1 MRGDL
6 RQAQERALSAQAVAP
21 TRRRAAAVVRNAL
34 FACCLVLAAC
44 GRAPEL
50 LPLPPVDAK
59 AFEPAVQASF
69 SKAYADVERLTAA
82 KEANPKLAEAYGELA
97 MRYHVHD
104 VAAAAEAAY
113 ENARRLA
120 PQDKRWPYL
129 LGHLYNDTARPA
141 EARKTFEAALAID
154 GRDVP
159 LVASLAAVSLQSGD
173 TDRAAMLY
181 EQLLTDKAARPL
193 ALNGLGKVAMAK
205 RDYPKA
211 IERFEEALKLWPS
224 ATRLRAPLASAYRS
238 AGNVAKAEETLQGYS
253 PAGLEPTVA
262 DPLAD
267 LLDSKVAS
275 FRGLVKR
282 GQRFGRAGEFESAA
296 TAFQAAVAIKPS
308 DPEAL
313 ANLGISLA
321 NLGRLDQAVE
331 VLEKSLAIEPA
342 NALAQMSLG
351 VLYDRQGKDSEA
363 RARYRAT
370 LEHDPKNVD
379 ALVYLADLEMRGGRP
394 GDAALRYQ
402 QALERAPTP
411 RVRISLALAHAA
423 AGRYR
428 DAKATLEQGLTAVPG
443 HPAMT
448 NALARIL
455 ASAPDETVVD
465 GARSLEI
472 AKALFEK
479 TRSPEV
485 GQSYAMAMARTGD
498 FEHAVKLQQE
508 TIIAYERMG
517 VPQMKPF
524 LERNLAAYRQ
534 NKPSR
539 EPWARDDPIFQ
550 PRSPAAARR

>member
-1 MRGDL
+1 MRAG
-6 RQAQERALSAQAVAP
+6 
-21 TRRRAAAVVRNAL
+21 RRAPFGRVGGHVLRSGVLAL
-34 FACCLVLAAC
+34 CLALAAC
-44 GRAPEL
+44 GRPPEL
-50 LPLPPVDAK
+50 LPLPPVDTK
-59 AFEPAVQASF
+59 AFEPAVQTAF
-69 SKAYADVERLTAA
+69 AKAAGEVERLTAA
-82 KEANPKLAEAYGELA
+82 HEANARLAEAYGELA

-104 VAAAAEAAY
+104 VAPAAEAAY

-154 GRDVP
+154 ARDVP
-159 LVASLAAVSLQSGD
+159 LMASLAAVALQSGD
-173 TDRAAMLY
+173 TERAAQLY
-181 EQLLTDKAARPL
+181 DKLLTDKAARPL

-205 RDYPKA
+205 RDYPAA

-224 ATRLRAPLASAYRS
+224 ATRMRAPLASAYR
-238 AGNVAKAEETLQGYS
+238 ATGNVAKAEETLRGFS

-267 LLDSKVAS
+267 LLDARVAS

-282 GQRFGRAGEFESAA
+282 GQRFGRAGEIEQAA
-296 TAFQAAVAIKPS
+296 AAFQAAVDIKPS
-308 DPEAL
+308 DSEAL

-321 NLGRLDQAVE
+321 NLGRLDQAVS
-331 VLEKSLAIEPA
+331 VLEKSLALEPA

-351 VLYDRQGKDSEA
+351 VVYDRQGKDTDA
-363 RARYRAT
+363 RARYEAT
-370 LEHDPKNVD
+370 LERDPKNVD
-379 ALVYLADLEMRGGRP
+379 ARVYLADLEMRGGRP
-394 GDAALRYQ
+394 AEAAQHYQ
-402 QALERAPTP
+402 QALGLAPTP
-411 RVRISLALAHAA
+411 RVRMSLALAHVS

-428 DAKATLEQGLTAVPG
+428 EAKTDLEQGLAAVPN

-455 ASAPDETVVD
+455 ASAPDDAVVN
-465 GARSLEI
+465 GARALEL
-472 AKALFEK
+472 AKTLFEK

-539 EPWARDDPIFQ
+539 EPWARDDPVFQ
-550 PRSPAAARR
+550 PRSPAAARH

>member
-1 MRGDL
+1 MRSGSRQPFHRPGRSVL
-6 RQAQERALSAQAVAP
+6 RCALLAV
-21 TRRRAAAVVRNAL
+21 
-34 FACCLVLAAC
+34 CLALAAC
-44 GRAPEL
+44 GRPPEL

-59 AFEPAVQASF
+59 AFEPAVQAAF
-69 SKAYADVERLTAA
+69 AKAAADVERLTAA
-82 KEANPKLAEAYGELA
+82 HEANARLAEAYGELA

-120 PQDKRWPYL
+120 PHDKRWPYL
-129 LGHLYNDTARPA
+129 LGHLYTDTARPA

-154 GRDVP
+154 GADVP
-159 LVASLAAVSLQSGD
+159 LMASLAAVALQSGD
-173 TDRAAMLY
+173 TDRAAQLY
-181 EQLLTDKAARPL
+181 DKLLADKAARPL
-193 ALNGLGKVAMAK
+193 ALNGLGKVAMAR
-205 RDYPKA
+205 RDYPAA

-224 ATRLRAPLASAYRS
+224 ATRMRAPLASAYR
-238 AGNVAKAEETLQGYS
+238 ATGNVAKAEETLRGFS

-267 LLDSKVAS
+267 LLDSRVAS

-296 TAFQAAVAIKPS
+296 TAFQAAVDIKPS

-321 NLGRLDQAVE
+321 NLGRLDQAVG
-331 VLEKSLAIEPA
+331 VLEKSLALEPA

-351 VLYDRQGKDSEA
+351 VVYDRQGKDTDA
-363 RARYRAT
+363 RTRYQAT
-370 LEHDPKNVD
+370 LERDPKNVD
-379 ALVYLADLEMRGGRP
+379 ALVYLGDLEMRGGRP
-394 GDAALRYQ
+394 VDAALRYR
-402 QALERAPTP
+402 QALAQAPTP
-411 RVRISLALAHAA
+411 RVRISLALAQVS
-423 AGRYR
+423 AGRYG
-428 DAKATLEQGLTAVPG
+428 DAKSDLEQGLSAAPG

-455 ASAPDETVVD
+455 AGAPDETVVD
-465 GARSLEI
+465 GARALGL
-472 AKALFEK
+472 AQALFEK

-485 GQSYAMAMARTGD
+485 GQTYAMAMARTGD

-508 TIIAYERMG
+508 TIVAYERMG
-517 VPQMKPF
+517 MPQMKPF
-524 LERNLAAYRQ
+524 LERNLAAYRR
-534 NKPSR
+534 NEPSR

-550 PRSPAAARR
+550 PRSPAASRH

>member
-1 MRGDL
+1 MSEGSRVPLRPSGGAVLRGGML
-6 RQAQERALSAQAVAP
+6 ALCLAV
-21 TRRRAAAVVRNAL
+21 
-34 FACCLVLAAC
+34 AAC
-44 GRAPEL
+44 GRAPDL
-50 LPLPPVDAK
+50 LPMPRVDAT
-59 AFEPAVQASF
+59 AFEPAVQATLA
-69 SKAYADVERLTAA
+69 KAAADVDRLTAA
-82 KEANPKLAEAYGELA
+82 HESNPKLAEAYGELA

-113 ENARRLA
+113 QNARRLA

-129 LGHLYNDTARPA
+129 LAHLYNDTARPA
-141 EARKTFEAALAID
+141 EARKTFEAALEID

-159 LVASLAAVSLQSGD
+159 LMASLAAVALQSGD
-173 TDRAAMLY
+173 TDRAAQLY
-181 EQLLTDKAARPL
+181 EKLLTDKAARPL
-193 ALNGLGKVAMAK
+193 ALNGLGKVALAK
-205 RDYPKA
+205 RDYKSA

-224 ATRLRAPLASAYRS
+224 ATRLRAPLASAYR
-238 AGNVAKAEETLQGYS
+238 ATGNAAQAEQALQGFS

-267 LLDSKVAS
+267 LLDSRVAS
-275 FRGLVKR
+275 LRGLVKR
-282 GQRFGRAGEFESAA
+282 GQRFGRVGEFESAA
-296 TAFQAAVAIKPS
+296 TAFQAAVDIKPS
-308 DPEAL
+308 DAEAL

-321 NLGRLDQAVE
+321 NLGRLDQAAG

-351 VLYDRQGKDSEA
+351 VVYDRQGKDADA
-363 RARYRAT
+363 RTRYRAT
-370 LEHDPKNVD
+370 LDHDAKNAD
-379 ALVYLADLEMRGGRP
+379 ALVYLADLEMRTGRF
-394 GDAALRYQ
+394 GDAALHYQ
-402 QALERAPTP
+402 QALSRAPTP
-411 RVRISLALAHAA
+411 RVRISLALAQVA

-428 DAKATLEQGLTAVPG
+428 DARSELEKGLAAAPG

-465 GARSLEI
+465 GARALEM

-479 TRSPEV
+479 TRSPDV

-508 TIIAYERMG
+508 TIVAYERMG
-517 VPQMKPF
+517 VAQMRPY

-534 NKPSR
+534 QRPSS

-550 PRSPAAARR
+550 PRSPAASRH

>member
-1 MRGDL
+1 MRSGSRQPFHRPGRSVL
-6 RQAQERALSAQAVAP
+6 RCALLAV
-21 TRRRAAAVVRNAL
+21 
-34 FACCLVLAAC
+34 CLALAAC
-44 GRAPEL
+44 GRPPEL

-59 AFEPAVQASF
+59 AFEPAVQAAF
-69 SKAYADVERLTAA
+69 AKAVADVERLTAA
-82 KEANPKLAEAYGELA
+82 HEANARLAEAYGELA

-120 PQDKRWPYL
+120 PHDKRWPYL

-154 GRDVP
+154 GADVP
-159 LVASLAAVSLQSGD
+159 LMASLAAVALQSGD
-173 TDRAAMLY
+173 TDRAAQLY
-181 EQLLTDKAARPL
+181 DKLLADKAARPL
-193 ALNGLGKVAMAK
+193 ALNGLGKVAMAR
-205 RDYPKA
+205 RDYPAA

-224 ATRLRAPLASAYRS
+224 ATRMRAPLASAYR
-238 AGNVAKAEETLQGYS
+238 ATGNVAKAEETLRGFS

-267 LLDSKVAS
+267 LLDSRVAS

-296 TAFQAAVAIKPS
+296 TAFQAAVDIKPS

-321 NLGRLDQAVE
+321 NLGRLDQAVG
-331 VLEKSLAIEPA
+331 VLEKSLALEPA
-342 NALAQMSLG
+342 NALAQMSRG
-351 VLYDRQGKDSEA
+351 VVYDRQGKDTDA
-363 RARYRAT
+363 RTRYQAT
-370 LEHDPKNVD
+370 LERDPKNVD
-379 ALVYLADLEMRGGRP
+379 ALVYLGDLEMRGGRP
-394 GDAALRYQ
+394 VDAALRYR
-402 QALERAPTP
+402 QALAQAPTP
-411 RVRISLALAHAA
+411 RVRISLALAQVS
-423 AGRYR
+423 AGRYG
-428 DAKATLEQGLTAVPG
+428 DAKSDLEQGLSAAPG

-455 ASAPDETVVD
+455 AGAPDETVVD
-465 GARSLEI
+465 GARALGL
-472 AKALFEK
+472 AQALFEK

-485 GQSYAMAMARTGD
+485 GQTYAMAMARTGD

-508 TIIAYERMG
+508 TIVAYERMG
-517 VPQMKPF
+517 MPQMKPF
-524 LERNLAAYRQ
+524 LERNLAAYRR
-534 NKPSR
+534 NEPSR

-550 PRSPAAARR
+550 PRSPAASRH